1 MWQGQRALNCRDPPP
16 LCAQNKM
23 QPSSLQHRACSHVYL
38 VCIHSITYSTSL
50 SFFCFFLYYFFIF
63 FKSMKANF
71 KASSKQNHLIH
82 YRSEYRPLQNPLWD
96 ISVPTMPTMKNSW
109 GNIVTSLRN
118 IEPKLVVKLQPF
130 GTERGIFPLIN
141 TSDTLSKLL
150 NFRKLVLSYWNKV
163 H

>member
-23 QPSSLQHRACSHVYL
+23 QPSSLQHRACSHAYL
-38 VCIHSITYSTSL
+38 VCMHSIIYSTSL
-50 SFFCFFLYYFFIF
+50 SFFLFLSV
-63 FKSMKANF
+63 KSMKANF
-71 KASSKQNHLIH
+71 KASSKQNQLIH

-96 ISVPTMPTMKNSW
+96 ISVPTMPTVHNSW

-118 IEPKLVVKLQPF
+118 IEPNLVVKLQPF
-130 GTERGIFPLIN
+130 GTESVIFPLIN
-141 TSDTLSKLL
+141 TSNSLSKLL

>member
-23 QPSSLQHRACSHVYL
+23 QPSSLQHRACSRVYL
-38 VCIHSITYSTSL
+38 VCMHSITCSTSL
-50 SFFCFFLYYFFIF
+50 SFFCFIFF

-82 YRSEYRPLQNPLWD
+82 YRSEYRPLQNSLWD
-96 ISVPTMPTMKNSW
+96 ISVPTMNNSW

-118 IEPKLVVKLQPF
+118 NYWTEVGCKPF
-130 GTERGIFPLIN
+130 GTERDIAVLAFQ
-141 TSDTLSKLL
+141 LSVIHFLL
-150 NFRKLVLSYWNKV
+150 QELAS
-163 H
+163 